1 MRRKRDADGR
11 ARAAISV
18 RGGLR
23 RCACAP
29 SISTDRKTAKQQ
41 AILRECPMFR
51 LGLALRTSVFAA
63 AIAIVS
69 TTSAMAQLAPA
80 RTWSELKEAVQQRGP

>member
-1 MRRKRDADGR
+1 
-11 ARAAISV
+11 
-18 RGGLR
+18 
-23 RCACAP
+23 
-29 SISTDRKTAKQQ
+29 
-41 AILRECPMFR
+41 MFR